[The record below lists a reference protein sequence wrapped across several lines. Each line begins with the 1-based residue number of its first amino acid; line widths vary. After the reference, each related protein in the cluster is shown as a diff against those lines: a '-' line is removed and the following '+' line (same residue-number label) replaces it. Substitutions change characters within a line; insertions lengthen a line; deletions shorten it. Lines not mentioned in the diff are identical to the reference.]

1 MWVSVRVRFRVRP
14 DGHHPAEHLEEGEG
28 DARRGQRHRRD
39 GDESAQP
46 GVEHLVRVRVRVRV
60 SITLTLILSLT
71 LTQTLTQSRTL
82 TLTLT
87 LSTAVPRAPSA
98 VAARSEGVPAAAQ

>member
-1 MWVSVRVRFRVRP
+1 MRIHP

-46 GVEHLVRVRVRVRV
+46 GVEHLVGVRVRVRV
-60 SITLTLILSLT
+60 SLPLTLILT
-71 LTQTLTQSRTL
+71 LTL